1 MNYKYEVHQR
11 EWNSGN
17 IITTI
22 FASNTL
28 TECEEF
34 AEKWNDMTDKLYE
47 GKSIEDEYCHF
58 ASVYD
63 NQVDDYVV

>member
-17 IITTI
+17 IVAII

-28 TECEEF
+28 SECINF
-34 AEKWNDMTDKLYE
+34 KEKWNNAMDKLYE
-47 GKSIEDEYCHF
+47 GKSIGDEYCHF
-58 ASVYD
+58 ASTYN
-63 NQVDDYVV
+63 NQTEEYV

>member
-17 IITTI
+17 IVAII

-28 TECEEF
+28 SECINF
-34 AEKWNDMTDKLYE
+34 KEKLS
-47 GKSIEDEYCHF
+47 GKYILFYI
-58 ASVYD
+58 
-63 NQVDDYVV
+63 